1 MSTSVYPPSN
11 LIPIVLKE
19 TGFRTVAELR
29 ENILEVDV
37 WMQTMEVMRIDE
49 DRAFTI
55 ADLFGSIGGTF
66 GLFLGASLF
75 SFIGIFDNCSLLHCL
90 AKPTQ

>member
-11 LIPIVLKE
+11 LIPIVMNE
-19 TGFRTVAELR
+19 TGFGTVAELR

-37 WMQTMEVMRIDE
+37 WLGSMEVTRIDE
-49 DRAFTI
+49 DWAFTI
-55 ADLFGSIGGTF
+55 TELFGSIGGTF

-75 SFIGIFDNCSLLHCL
+75 SFIEIFDLLFAAL
-90 AKPTQ
+90 FRKTYYK